1 MDDNNYIV
9 DWFQKFTPDAVKRWM
24 KEYSIDYNS
33 HIFKYKPGNLLNK
46 IENVEE
52 LFEFSKFID
61 GDFSNKVVSFY
72 SAKYNAFYQ
81 SKHREMIEI
90 EDDQMDDDDID
101 SIIKLTWDNVQ
112 DISENIVEIEE
123 QLEKVSEVYMM
134 SKKTNR
140 IIDNLNKSKVEKG
153 AKYFQVEEIKEQ
165 INQLSDKIVTSK
177 LSNKNISFSS
187 TLKNN
192 RIMIMIFICYSL
204 FLLMIGAWLV

>member
-90 EDDQMDDDDID
+90 EDDQIDDDGID
-101 SIIKLTWDNVQ
+101 SIIKLTWENVQ
-112 DISENIVEIEE
+112 DISENIVEIEG

-177 LSNKNISFSS
+177 ILNKNISFSS

>member
-61 GDFSNKVVSFY
+61 GDFTNKVVSFY

-90 EDDQMDDDDID
+90 EDDQMDDNDID

-112 DISENIVEIEE
+112 DISENIVEIEG

-165 INQLSDKIVTSK
+165 INQLSDKIVISK